1 MAYVIGVP
9 ALAALA
15 VLQSTVFARF
25 RLLDGAPDLVLL
37 AVVAWSLTGR
47 ARQSMTLGLVGG
59 LLLDLLSGYPLGVS
73 SLSLIVVAF
82 LVSLSEGRFW
92 EAHFLMP
99 LAAML
104 AASLIFHL
112 GGMGLLLL
120 MGRTPDW
127 QFALARVLLPSVFLN
142 LLLVLPLA
150 QAVEN
155 LESVLYPPE
164 VGIG

>member
-1 MAYVIGVP
+1 MAYLIGVP
-9 ALAALA
+9 SLALLA
-15 VLQSTVFARF
+15 VLQATVFARY

-37 AVVAWSLTGR
+37 AVVAWALTGR
-47 ARQSMTLGLVGG
+47 ARQSMTLAMIGG

-73 SLSLIVVAF
+73 ALSLILVAF

-104 AASLIFHL
+104 AASLIYHL
-112 GGMGLLLL
+112 GDLGMLLVA
-120 MGRTPDW
+120 GRTPDW
-127 QFALARVLLPSVFLN
+127 EFALARVLLPSVFLN
-142 LLLVLPLA
+142 LLLVLPVA
-150 QAVEN
+150 QAVES

-164 VGIG
+164 VGI